1 MTTNNSHYARLAA
14 LMRLAGVS
22 HAAAARRIGVQRP
35 ALSLILAGK
44 RPASPLIQTRL
55 SDLETSLSVQAAE
68 IVREVAHA

>member
-1 MTTNNSHYARLAA
+1 MTSNPSQYARLAA

-22 HAAAARRIGVQRP
+22 HACAARRIGVQRP

-44 RPASPLIQTRL
+44 RSATPLIQTRL
-55 SDLETSLSVQAAE
+55 EDLENALSVQAAE

>member
-55 SDLETSLSVQAAE
+55 SDLETSLAIQAADL
-68 IVREVAHA
+68 VREVAHA